1 MNDMLAIVV
10 PIMDYPV
17 QGHQPGDM
25 RVKLQE
31 ALDKMIDQVE
41 SVDFNQRQAVYDLLE
56 VIQATTGL
64 IRKQARETM
73 SGDDATSDV
82 IKKFKK
88 ANRDHILRH
97 TDDEVT
103 LCFGL

>member
-1 MNDMLAIVV
+1 MNNMLAIAV
-10 PIMDYPV
+10 PILDYPV

-31 ALDKMIDQVE
+31 ALNKMIDQVE
-41 SVDFNQRQAVYDLLE
+41 DVDFNQRQAVYDLLE
-56 VIQATTGL
+56 VIQATAGL
-64 IRKQARETM
+64 IRQQARESMT
-73 SGDDATSDV
+73 GDDATLDL
-82 IKKFKK
+82 IKKFKR
-88 ANRDHILRH
+88 ANRDHILRQ